1 MAEKLKFSEEHLWVR
16 VEGDQVQVGLS
27 DYLQNKLG
35 EIISVH
41 LPDTGDEIERGEPL
55 GEVEST
61 NEVHELISPVT
72 GIVIAS
78 NTELEDQPILVN
90 EDPYHG
96 GWLLEVE
103 LRDDGEFDDLI
114 DPDEYE
120 ELVSGEQDE
129 DE

>member
-1 MAEKLKFSEEHLWVR
+1 MAEKLKFSDEHLWVR

-35 EIISVH
+35 EVISVH
-41 LPDTGDEIERGEPL
+41 LPDAGDEIERGEPL
-55 GEVEST
+55 GEVESS

-72 GIVIAS
+72 GVVVSS

-90 EDPYHG
+90 EDPYHT
-96 GWLLEVE
+96 GWLIEVE
-103 LRDDGEFDDLI
+103 LRDDSEFDDLI

-120 ELVSGEQDE
+120 EMIAGEDE
-129 DE
+129 DEE

>member
-1 MAEKLKFSEEHLWVR
+1 MAEKLKFSDEHLWVR
-16 VEGDQVQVGLS
+16 VEGHQVQIGLS

-35 EIISVH
+35 EVISIH
-41 LPDTGDEIERGEPL
+41 LPEVGEEIERGEPL
-55 GEVEST
+55 GEVESA

-72 GIVIAS
+72 GVVVAT

-90 EDPYHG
+90 EDPYHT

-103 LRDDGEFDDLI
+103 LRDESEFDELI

-120 ELVSGEQDE
+120 EMIAGEE
-129 DE
+129 EEEE

>member
-1 MAEKLKFSEEHLWVR
+1 MAEKLKFSDEHLWVR

-35 EIISVH
+35 EIIAVH
-41 LPDTGDEIERGEPL
+41 LPDVGEEIERGEPL
-55 GEVEST
+55 GELEST

-72 GIVIAS
+72 GIVVGT
-78 NTELEDQPILVN
+78 NTELEDQPILAN

-96 GWLLEVE
+96 GWLIEVE
-103 LRDDGEFDDLI
+103 LRDEGEFDDLI

-120 ELVSGEQDE
+120 ELIAGEGE
-129 DE
+129 DEE